1 MDKEW
6 SHFHAIKNEPGYN
19 YIFKVWLQL
28 LREQVSQGKR
38 SVRILRLESFG
49 DEEQR
54 ATEVW
59 NKLSQILCEE
69 LTNFC
74 KNEKINSHYNDIFK
88 LSDAY
93 SEINSFNVKYES
105 ILNLI
110 CKESI
115 RILFSQS
122 KRTKLNWR
130 SYFRIMKK
138 GQVEQ
143 FFDDIE
149 DEEMKSSDFKLKQD
163 LIDYIMD
170 NIVTNNDEY
179 SKFSETTRS
188 LPIPDFINKI
198 ITFTEKF

>member
-105 ILNLI
+105 ILI
-110 CKESI
+110 
-115 RILFSQS
+115 
-122 KRTKLNWR
+122 
-130 SYFRIMKK
+130 
-138 GQVEQ
+138 
-143 FFDDIE
+143 
-149 DEEMKSSDFKLKQD
+149 
-163 LIDYIMD
+163 
-170 NIVTNNDEY
+170 
-179 SKFSETTRS
+179 
-188 LPIPDFINKI
+188 
-198 ITFTEKF
+198 